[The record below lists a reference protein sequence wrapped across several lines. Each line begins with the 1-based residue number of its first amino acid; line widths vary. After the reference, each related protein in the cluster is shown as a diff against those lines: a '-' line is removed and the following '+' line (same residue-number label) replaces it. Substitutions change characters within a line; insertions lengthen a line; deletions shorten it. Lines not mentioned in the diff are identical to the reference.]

1 LEFIVTGAKRLP
13 MSRKLLMD
21 PDQLMELVDQLRVTV
36 PKDVAD
42 ADEVLRKR
50 DELLN
55 QSLGEAR
62 RIRASAETEFRDRID
77 ENELVHG
84 AEKQAEQLVQEAQQK
99 AQHILDIADN
109 DAASRRS
116 SADEYAQEALYKLE
130 QDVAGILSTVR
141 NGIELLDSRQNTAAA
156 V

>member
-1 LEFIVTGAKRLP
+1 MEFIVTGAKSLP
-13 MSRKLLMD
+13 MSRKLLID

-62 RIRASAETEFRDRID
+62 RIRASAETEFRSRID
-77 ENELVHG
+77 ETELVQG
-84 AEKQAEQLVQEAQQK
+84 AKDQAGQIVEEAQQK
-99 AQHILDIADN
+99 AQHILDLADK
-109 DAASRRS
+109 DATSRRS

-141 NGIELLDSRQNTAAA
+141 NGIELLDARQGTAAA